1 MILKI
6 LLFIV
11 YHTKNIISIVYS
23 KYLSISIYCIY
34 ARWNSMSILSVEI
47 GQRIRNYRLQQK
59 LSQEELAEKCGLHPT
74 YIGQVERGEKNA
86 TIGSISKIASGLNI
100 SLSMLFEHI
109 EDYEKN
115 KSNYPSIAYSL
126 IQSVSEP
133 NQEKIVEIIQTIL
146 ELK

>member
-1 MILKI
+1 
-6 LLFIV
+6 
-11 YHTKNIISIVYS
+11 
-23 KYLSISIYCIY
+23 
-34 ARWNSMSILSVEI
+34 MSILSVEI

-86 TIGSISKIASGLNI
+86 TIESISKIASGLNI

-115 KSNYPSIAYSL
+115 NSNYPSIAYSL
-126 IQSVSEP
+126 VQSVSES
-133 NQEKIVEIIQTIL
+133 NQEKIVKIIQTIL
-146 ELK
+146 ELR